1 MNFFGEDPKSAG
13 FGLFNAGG
21 IIMMIVGITFSKRFA
36 DKYGKRDVF
45 LASLFIS
52 TLFVLFF
59 IFYPSKSVGLMF
71 TSQIL
76 HGFFYGISTPIL

>member
-1 MNFFGEDPKSAG
+1 
-13 FGLFNAGG
+13 
-21 IIMMIVGITFSKRFA
+21 MMIVWELLFSKRFA

-52 TLFVLFF
+52 MLFVLFF

-76 HGFFYGISTPIL
+76 HGFFYGISAPTLVGNDCRCSRLF